1 MREVYANGH
10 GKIIKF
16 VEGRYGDTVH
26 RFCASKGNAPPLLSC
41 ELVSPNGIWWRVEME
56 EWELK
61 SRTEATNPDDAQS
74 QLKLL
79 LDELRENNF
88 VHGDLRPPNVF
99 LHGSQ
104 EKVVLIDFDWAGVA
118 GVDIYPYGM
127 NLEINWPKGAH
138 GGAKLDLVHDLE
150 WLYRM
155 FPSESKC

>member
-1 MREVYANGH
+1 
-10 GKIIKF
+10 
-16 VEGRYGDTVH
+16 
-26 RFCASKGNAPPLLSC
+26 
-41 ELVSPNGIWWRVEME
+41 ME

-61 SRTEATNPDDAQS
+61 SITEATNPDDAQS

-118 GVDIYPYGM
+118 GVDMYPYGM
-127 NLEINWPKGAH
+127 NPEINWPKGAH

-155 FPSESKC
+155 FPSESKY